1 MQDIIVLSMEE
12 HDNNSLAVA
21 LHERTELSI
30 CEAYVFAL
38 RSFANNFSDGI
49 SATSAS
55 IPLPSLQQL
64 VQVAN
69 DPDNEA
75 KKQAKATERKAT
87 HSLALSI
94 III

>member
-55 IPLPSLQQL
+55 IPPPSLQQL

-94 III
+94 I